1 MVEIKGIEKF
11 APRDFP
17 GYITSTIFVG
27 DCNFRCPFC
36 HNSDL
41 VLRPQTLASFPV
53 DYFEKYL
60 DSRKNWL
67 EGICIS
73 GGEPLFHDDLDSLL
87 QLIKKRNLLVK
98 IDTNGS
104 FPARLKKWIQKK
116 LVDYVA
122 MDVKGPLE
130 KYLDVTRVKVNVKDI
145 EKSIEIVKSSG
156 LEYVFRMTVV
166 PGLIDKEDIEK
177 VGRMLKG
184 TKLFQLQQF
193 VPINTLDKSFNKIK
207 PYPQDKL
214 LSFAKVLNSFISEVK
229 VEGI

>member
-1 MVEIKGIEKF
+1 M
-11 APRDFP
+11 
-17 GYITSTIFVG
+17 
-27 DCNFRCPFC
+27 
-36 HNSDL
+36 
-41 VLRPQTLASFPV
+41 
-53 DYFEKYL
+53 
-60 DSRKNWL
+60 
-67 EGICIS
+67 
-73 GGEPLFHDDLDSLL
+73 
-87 QLIKKRNLLVK
+87 LVK

-166 PGLIDKEDIEK
+166 PGLIGEEDIEK